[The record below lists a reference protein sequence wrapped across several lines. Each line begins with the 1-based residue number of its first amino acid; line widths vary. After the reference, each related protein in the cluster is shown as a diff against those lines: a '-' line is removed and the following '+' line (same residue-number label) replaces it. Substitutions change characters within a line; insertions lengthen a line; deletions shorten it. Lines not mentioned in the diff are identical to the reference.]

1 MHYNAKFKFPISL
14 FLSLSL
20 TLSVSLALSLSLFLS
35 FSLCQWFSPSLSF
48 SHSLSPCQL
57 QPESVSHMVCKM
69 SEVNEERQ
77 RAVDLLKYSCGARR
91 LK

>member
-1 MHYNAKFKFPISL
+1 MVWSRRLCVDALVGML
-14 FLSLSL
+14 FLTLILGDNILSC
-20 TLSVSLALSLSLFLS
+20 S